1 MFVNMTELFFQ
12 SATKPCELELC
23 REPSACSAECDQES
37 GFHRIQHQFRNFES
51 EILRTFR
58 PIRRIFDPCNGVKF
72 ILNEPYQ
79 NFHVSICICPF
90 SQSFLLMLKS
100 TTNKLLLRLSQGKAQ
115 FLIDKCMYLQ
125 LTNERSRYSSVHSLT
140 K

>member
-58 PIRRIFDPCNGVKF
+58 PMQFEEFLILVKF